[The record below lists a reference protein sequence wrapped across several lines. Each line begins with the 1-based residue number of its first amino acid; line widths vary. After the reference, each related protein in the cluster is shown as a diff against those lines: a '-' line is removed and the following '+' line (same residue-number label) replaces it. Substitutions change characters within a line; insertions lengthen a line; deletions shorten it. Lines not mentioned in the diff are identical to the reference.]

1 MRFLTRFLEFFLVR
15 VSVDCPTL
23 CRTFCSGG
31 AQALC
36 GTFPVLGGVWRRPMS
51 EALPELCGT
60 FRTGGAEF
68 YAARALAPE
77 PGGPREEP
85 ARLVSLESGSSWS
98 DGRRACPPQSAH
110 HAATIPLLA
119 RTQIVGTHPQ
129 RLLSRKK
136 WKHLN
141 KCSKTEILREF
152 ESLQ

>member
-1 MRFLTRFLEFFLVR
+1 MRVPVR
-15 VSVDCPTL
+15 LSQRSVGHFAVAAL
-23 CRTFCSGG
+23 NG
-31 AQALC
+31 ALPALC

-98 DGRRACPPQSAH
+98 DGRRACPPNPKRAPRCDNPAIS
-110 HAATIPLLA
+110 T
-119 RTQIVGTHPQ
+119 Q
-129 RLLSRKK
+129 RLLFSEKMQTAV
-136 WKHLN
+136 N
-141 KCSKTEILREF
+141 SKILREF
-152 ESLQ
+152 KAPR

>member
-1 MRFLTRFLEFFLVR
+1 
-15 VSVDCPTL
+15 
-23 CRTFCSGG
+23 
-31 AQALC
+31 
-36 GTFPVLGGVWRRPMS
+36 MS

-98 DGRRACPPQSAH
+98 DGRRACPPSAH

-119 RTQIVGTHPQ
+119 RTHIVDTRPP
-129 RLLSRKK
+129 RLLFTEKMQTAV
-136 WKHLN
+136 N
-141 KCSKTEILREF
+141 SKILREF
-152 ESLQ
+152 KAPR

>member
-1 MRFLTRFLEFFLVR
+1 M
-15 VSVDCPTL
+15 DCPTL

-36 GTFPVLGGVWRRPMS
+36 GTFTVLGGVWRRPMS

-98 DGRRACPPQSAH
+98 DGRRACPPNPKRAPRCDNPAISTNTH
-110 HAATIPLLA
+110 CGHASSTIALHGKNA
-119 RTQIVGTHPQ
+119 
-129 RLLSRKK
+129 
-136 WKHLN
+136 N
-141 KCSKTEILREF
+141 
-152 ESLQ
+152 

>member
-36 GTFPVLGGVWRRPMS
+36 GTFIVLGGVWRRPMS

-77 PGGPREEP
+77 PRGRREEP
-85 ARLVSLESGSSWS
+85 AALVSLESGSSWS
-98 DGRRACPPQSAH
+98 DGRRACPPPKRAPRCDNPAISTNHGKNA
-110 HAATIPLLA
+110 
-119 RTQIVGTHPQ
+119 
-129 RLLSRKK
+129 
-136 WKHLN
+136 N
-141 KCSKTEILREF
+141 CSKLENSQRI
-152 ESLQ
+152 